1 MFVNLCGNMKAIKI
15 SECAELV
22 LKIRPR
28 LPARWPGLDSFV
40 DPIFGFS
47 LSILSFTENK

>member
-1 MFVNLCGNMKAIKI
+1 MKTIDI

-28 LPARWPGLDSFV
+28 LPARWLGLDSCV
-40 DPIFGFS
+40 DAIFGFVGS
-47 LSILSFTENK
+47 LLYTVIFKE